1 MKNVKSNY
9 GNTLLK
15 TQVDKHEHNK
25 RKSTM
30 GNARKKEVVRILSSA
45 LGRPNYDDIVHG
57 VAITMGK
64 NLAQYA
70 EIMRIG
76 KSLK

>member
-1 MKNVKSNY
+1 MKNLKDNGS
-9 GNTLLK
+9 GLLK
-15 TQVDKHEHNK
+15 TQIDRKEHTR

-45 LGRPNYDDIVHG
+45 LGRLNYDDIVHG

>member
-1 MKNVKSNY
+1 MKNLKDNGS
-9 GNTLLK
+9 GLLK
-15 TQVDKHEHNK
+15 TQIDRKEHTR

-30 GNARKKEVVRILSSA
+30 GAAKKKEIVRILSGC
-45 LGRPNYDDIVHG
+45 LGRPNYDAIVHG
-57 VAITMGK
+57 IAVSMGK

-70 EIMRIG
+70 EILRIG

>member
-30 GNARKKEVVRILSSA
+30 GAAKKKEVVRILSGCV
-45 LGRPNYDDIVHG
+45 GRPNYDDIVHG

>member
-30 GNARKKEVVRILSSA
+30 GAARKKEVVRILSGCV
-45 LGRPNYDDIVHG
+45 GRKNYDDIVHG
-57 VAITMGK
+57 VAINMSR

-70 EIMRIG
+70 EILRIG

>member
-1 MKNVKSNY
+1 MKTMRDN
-9 GNTLLK
+9 GTGLLK
-15 TQVDKHEHNK
+15 TQIDRNEHNK

-30 GNARKKEVVRILSSA
+30 GAARKKEVVRILSA
-45 LGRPNYDDIVHG
+45 YVGRKNYDDIVHG
-57 VAITMGK
+57 VAITMSK

-70 EIMRIG
+70 EILRIG

>member
-1 MKNVKSNY
+1 MKTMRDN
-9 GNTLLK
+9 GTGLLK
-15 TQVDKHEHNK
+15 TQIDRNEHNK

-30 GNARKKEVVRILSSA
+30 GAARKKEVVRILSGCV
-45 LGRPNYDDIVHG
+45 GRPNYDAIVHG
-57 VAITMGK
+57 VAVNMSR

-70 EIMRIG
+70 EILRIG